1 MQVSRNY
8 LASLQQLIPDL
19 DELGVEVV
27 AVSADGRE
35 RAEAFVRGPQPHICL
50 RLREHR
56 VTMPP
61 GWPPEWSCSFNASCP
76 CMYGSV
82 NKIVI

>member
-35 RAEAFVRGPQPHICL
+35 RAEAFVRGPL
-50 RLREHR
+50 RPTEQS
-56 VTMPP
+56 TSNTSMPP
-61 GWPPEWSCSFNASCP
+61 GWPPELAPPDLYVLSEQ
-76 CMYGSV
+76 
-82 NKIVI
+82 

>member
-35 RAEAFVRGPQPHICL
+35 RAEAFVRGPSHPHLL
-50 RLREHR
+50 R
-56 VTMPP
+56 
-61 GWPPEWSCSFNASCP
+61 
-76 CMYGSV
+76 
-82 NKIVI
+82 